1 MRTGTAAGRTE
12 GETVATTIADP
23 LRQAVRGVWVMIL
36 RNRRAV
42 RDALVI
48 LGLLRA
54 FVYYV
59 VQGIDPVHV
68 IGLDTR
74 AYWRVD
80 LAHPYAASGVGD
92 ISTYLYPP
100 IFAQVLAPFS
110 LLPFPLFYGL
120 WTAMAIGLLVW
131 LVRPWPWA
139 LAILALP
146 ISYELLVGQ
155 VHLVIAAVVVL
166 GFARPALW
174 AIPILTK
181 VTPGV
186 GVLWFGFRREWRK
199 LAIALGVT
207 GAVVAISFVAYPTAW
222 FEWVAFVL
230 GSTQR
235 GEALPLRLAIAV
247 GIMAVA
253 GLTNRKWMVPI
264 AVTLAFPVVW
274 VETYVV
280 LLAMV
285 RIVDDAG
292 GLEKAEPLTAIGS
305 RPAETP

>member
-1 MRTGTAAGRTE
+1 
-12 GETVATTIADP
+12 
-23 LRQAVRGVWVMIL
+23 MIVL

-48 LGLLRA
+48 LGLARA
-54 FVYYV
+54 FVYYAL
-59 VQGIDPVHV
+59 QGIHP
-68 IGLDTR
+68 LDGVGVDAR

-80 LAHPYAASGVGD
+80 LAHPYLASGVGEV
-92 ISTYLYPP
+92 STYLYPP

-110 LLPFPLFYGL
+110 LLPFPAFYAL
-120 WTAMAIGLLVW
+120 WTVIAIGLLAW

-139 LAILALP
+139 LAIFALP

-155 VHLVIAAVVVL
+155 VHLVIAAVIVL

-174 AIPILTK
+174 AIPILSK

-186 GVLWFGFRREWRK
+186 GVLWFVFRREWSK

-207 GAVVAISFVAYPTAW
+207 GAIVAVSFVAYPTAW
-222 FEWVAFVL
+222 FEWVDFVV

-235 GEALPLRLAIAV
+235 GEALPLRIAIAV
-247 GIMAVA
+247 GIMALA
-253 GLTNRKWMVPI
+253 GLTNRRWLVPV

-274 VETYVV
+274 VETYCV
-280 LLAMV
+280 LLAII

-292 GLEKAEPLTAIGS
+292 GLEAAEPLARIDREGELAG
-305 RPAETP
+305 R

>member
-1 MRTGTAAGRTE
+1 
-12 GETVATTIADP
+12 
-23 LRQAVRGVWVMIL
+23 MIL

-48 LGLLRA
+48 LGLGRA
-54 FVYYV
+54 FVYYAL
-59 VQGIDPVHV
+59 QGIDAVGAV
-68 IGLDTR
+68 GVDAR

-80 LAHPYAASGVGD
+80 LAHPYVASGVGD

-110 LLPFPLFYGL
+110 LLPFQVFYVL
-120 WTAMAIGLLVW
+120 WTVMAIGLIAW

-139 LAILALP
+139 LAIFALP
-146 ISYELLVGQ
+146 ISYELIVGQ
-155 VHLVIAAVVVL
+155 VHLVIAAVIVL
-166 GFARPALW
+166 GFTRPALW
-174 AIPILTK
+174 AIPILSK

-186 GVLWFGFRREWRK
+186 GVLWFAFRREWRK

-207 GAVVAISFVAYPTAW
+207 GALFAVSFVAYPTAW
-222 FEWVAFVL
+222 FEWVTFVL

-235 GEALPLRLAIAV
+235 GEALPLRVAIAV
-247 GIMAVA
+247 AIMAVA
-253 GLTNRKWMVPI
+253 GLTNRRWLVPI

-280 LLAMV
+280 LLAMI

-292 GLEKAEPLTAIGS
+292 GLEAAEPLTAIGD
-305 RPAETP
+305 RPAAPP